1 MNLPRP
7 RFITRTGTAIALA
20 LLLAACG
27 EPRGTPAAGYHAVD
41 IRAVDWGRDFRMTD
55 HAGQARSLRDFKGK
69 VVMMFFGFTQCPDI
83 CPSTMADM
91 AQALNRLGGSA
102 DEVQGLFV
110 TVDPVRDTPEVLAR
124 YVTGFHPSFLGL
136 RADEQT
142 TQALAD
148 EFKAFY
154 AARRPAPAPDGDSHR
169 HEDAAPYMVDHTR
182 AVYVFDRKGK
192 LTLLITSGR
201 TVVEIAA
208 DLNRL
213 LRE

>member
-1 MNLPRP
+1 M
-7 RFITRTGTAIALA
+7 TRTGTAIALA

-27 EPRGTPAAGYHAVD
+27 EPPGTPAAGYHAVD

-55 HAGQARSLRDFKGK
+55 HAGQVRSLRDFKGK

-91 AQALNRLGGSA
+91 AQAVNQLGGSA
-102 DEVQGLFV
+102 AEVQGLFV
-110 TVDPVRDTPEVLAR
+110 TVDPARDTPEVLAK

-136 RADEQT
+136 RANEQS

-154 AARRPAPAPDGDSHR
+154 AARRPAPAPDSEHR
-169 HEDAAPYMVDHTR
+169 HGDTAPYMVDHTR

-201 TVVEIAA
+201 TVDEIAA